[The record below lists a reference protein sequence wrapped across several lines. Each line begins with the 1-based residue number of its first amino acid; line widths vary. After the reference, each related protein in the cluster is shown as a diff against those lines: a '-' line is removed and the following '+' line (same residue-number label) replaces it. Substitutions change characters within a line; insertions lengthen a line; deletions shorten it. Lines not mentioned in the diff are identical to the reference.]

1 MYDWV
6 HTRFIFSKYIQR
18 ASITK
23 RTTRNSQMSHIPLYE
38 TATGQRTFYFRTVEL
53 WNSLDP
59 ETDLKGLH
67 ELPEENLM
75 LNFLETYQDFFFC
88 SVFI

>member
-1 MYDWV
+1 
-6 HTRFIFSKYIQR
+6 
-18 ASITK
+18 
-23 RTTRNSQMSHIPLYE
+23 MSHIPLYE